1 MGTIKW
7 TKEQEKAINT
17 EGKILV
23 SAAAGSGK
31 TAVLV
36 ERIIRTV
43 IDKKVDIDRILVV
56 TFTKAAASEMKE
68 RIVKSINNSL
78 EKSDDPYLRKQLT
91 LLKKS
96 NISTLHSFCY
106 SLIRS
111 NFYLLGISPNIKIA
125 ADEEIKVLKEEA
137 IKEVLEN
144 MYKEGAKEL
153 DILIPRYADFKDD
166 NNLRDDILDIITFS
180 ESLPFRK
187 KWQEAVLKKQE
198 SLILLGNNKSSRKK
212 ENTNNEKENNE
223 NESIVDSSIFK
234 KYTKIIQ
241 DELIYQKYLL
251 TSIYNDMQELGVEY
265 IDYTETIKEDIHF
278 VDGLIDIA
286 NNDIYGIR
294 DEILEYTFKSWPR
307 SRKLKCDET
316 ENAKAKRDEAKKE
329 ILKIADFAT
338 YTNDD
343 EVIEDISDTYN
354 ITKTIFNV
362 LDMFYEI
369 YDAKK
374 EKQNILDY
382 ADLEHLSIQLLY
394 DEDENGN
401 IVFSKL
407 ANELKEKFYEV
418 QVDEYQDINLVQE
431 SIINAVSKDNVFEV
445 GDVKQS
451 IYGFRNARP
460 DLFIS
465 KHDSYVEENVEDGIE
480 DNEAIEEDYSGKSNI
495 KNYYNMPGMLIKLHK
510 NYRSKENVL
519 DFCND
524 IFETIMNKETGIIAY
539 DDTEKLYYGNK
550 SLDEIPKKENEII
563 VVEDSKLELENIY
576 TEEELEDIEEFAE
589 DESNVLEECNKVSKE
604 AIVIAERIKKL
615 REEYSKEGRNLKYSD
630 IVILLRSVKNK
641 ADIYEDVL
649 NQMGIPAKTDIGEG
663 YLKLNEVQLL
673 SNYLK
678 ILSNPMLDIE
688 FLSVMRSYFGE
699 FEIDEITRIRIENI
713 REENRKLS
721 IYESCIKYLEKE
733 EFVDDYITRDLK
745 EKIRKFLDKREEY
758 IKIDKNYGGLKVIEK
773 MVYDSN
779 YIKYIS
785 LMPNGEYISSNILK
799 YIEKIQ
805 ALKEVGIYNVKD
817 IVKYLD
823 ELQESKVELE
833 TKVNT
838 ENLNA
843 VIITTIHKSKGLQ
856 YPVVILADADK
867 KKNDMSK
874 RADFVYNEEIGLG
887 NYIYN
892 EMLKVKYDSLYR
904 KVISYENEISEIE
917 EEKRIL
923 YVALTRAIEKLIIV
937 SCKKD
942 SKEYLDSLRKEV
954 TKLMITKDSKNIL
967 HPKYINKSTSYLRNI
982 LASVYLHGTDV
993 VIKNIEIEGIIK
1005 KELENIRKNISFENR
1020 LKDVKYVYDDSVQKE
1035 KEENKELKEIEETND
1050 ITTIAKK
1057 KEIIEK
1063 NEQDIYRVANKISV
1077 SDITSR
1083 LKEEGIDNN
1092 YIINPTLDISEEVE
1106 DENIDSNIEEDEK
1119 ENIEED
1125 VSDSEKE
1132 LIDIFVELPK
1142 FMQDSKV
1149 SAKSKGTLIHSIFEK
1164 LPIITIEQYEKLS
1177 SLEKVEIVK
1186 KYINDLKDSGI
1197 ITEDEYD
1204 VLNDYEIAKIAKI
1217 YDKEM
1222 YRKIIEANEKGTL
1235 FKEKN
1240 FYTRLDSK
1248 TIFNIPELEEVLLK
1262 SNIQIKGDEYTIMQG
1277 VIDLYLIEGN
1287 NIYLIDY
1294 KTDRAK
1300 AEDMKKR
1307 YEMQLKLYE
1316 YALKKEYGE
1325 DMVVHKYIYS
1335 TNLSMFIKV

>member
-198 SLILLGNNKSSRKK
+198 SLILLGNNMG
-212 ENTNNEKENNE
+212 NNQKENNE
-223 NESIVDSSIFK
+223 SIVESSIFK

-241 DELIYQKYLL
+241 DELLYQKYLL
-251 TSIYNDMQELGVEY
+251 TSTYNDMQELGVEY
-265 IDYTETIKEDIHF
+265 IDYIETIKEDIHF

-354 ITKTIFNV
+354 ITKAIFNV

-465 KHDSYVEENVEDGIE
+465 KHDSYVEENVENGIE
-480 DNEAIEEDYSGKSNI
+480 NNEATEEDYSGESNI

-589 DESNVLEECNKVSKE
+589 DESDVLEEYNKVSKE

-721 IYESCIKYLEKE
+721 IYESCMRYLEKE

-745 EKIRKFLDKREEY
+745 EKIRKFLNKREEY

-954 TKLMITKDSKNIL
+954 TKLMITKENKNIL

-993 VIKNIEIEGIIK
+993 VIKNVEIEGIIK

-1020 LKDVKYVYDDSVQKE
+1020 LKDVKYVYDDSMQKE
-1035 KEENKELKEIEETND
+1035 TNN

-1057 KEIIEK
+1057 KEIIEA

-1083 LKEEGIDNN
+1083 LKEEGADNN
-1092 YIINPTLDISEEVE
+1092 HIINPTLDILEIVE

-1119 ENIEED
+1119 ENIED
-1125 VSDSEKE
+1125 NISESGEE

-1149 SAKSKGTLIHSIFEK
+1149 SAKSKGTLIHSVFEK
-1164 LPIITIEQYEKLS
+1164 LPIITIEQYENLS
-1177 SLEKVEIVK
+1177 TFEKVEIVK
-1186 KYINDLKDSGI
+1186 KYINGLKDSGI
-1197 ITEDEYD
+1197 ITEDEFD
-1204 VLNDYEIAKIAKI
+1204 VLTDYEIAKIANI

-1240 FYTRLDSK
+1240 FYTRLDRK
-1248 TIFNIPELEEVLLK
+1248 TIFNIPDLEEVLLK

-1316 YALKKEYGE
+1316 YALKKEYGD

>member
-7 TKEQEKAINT
+7 TKEQEKAINK

-198 SLILLGNNKSSRKK
+198 SLIILGNNMG
-212 ENTNNEKENNE
+212 NNQKENNE
-223 NESIVDSSIFK
+223 SENKSIVDSSIFK

-241 DELIYQKYLL
+241 DELLYQKYLL
-251 TSIYNDMQELGVEY
+251 TSTYNDMKELGTEY
-265 IDYTETIKEDIHF
+265 IDYIETIKEDIQF

-286 NNDIYGIR
+286 NNYIYDIR

-354 ITKTIFNV
+354 ITKAIFNV

-465 KHDSYVEENVEDGIE
+465 KHDSYVEENVENGIK
-480 DNEAIEEDYSGKSNI
+480 DNEDFEGNNELISEESSI
-495 KNYYNMPGMLIKLHK
+495 RNYYNMPGMLIKLHK

-589 DESNVLEECNKVSKE
+589 DESDVLEEYNKVSKE

-758 IKIDKNYGGLKVIEK
+758 IKIDKNYGGLKVIEN

-785 LMPNGEYISSNILK
+785 LMPNGDYISSNILK

-856 YPVVILADADK
+856 YPVVILADVDK

-904 KVISYENEISEIE
+904 KVISYENELSEIE

-942 SKEYLDSLRKEV
+942 SKEYLETLRKEV
-954 TKLMITKDSKNIL
+954 TKLMITKDNKNIL

-993 VIKNIEIEGIIK
+993 VIKNVEIEGIIK

-1020 LKDVKYVYDDSVQKE
+1020 LKDVKYVYDDSMQKE
-1035 KEENKELKEIEETND
+1035 QEEKNKERKEETND
-1050 ITTIAKK
+1050 VTTITKK
-1057 KEIIEK
+1057 KEIIQSK
-1063 NEQDIYRVANKISV
+1063 EQDIYRVANKISV

-1083 LKEEGIDNN
+1083 LKEEGVDNN
-1092 YIINPTLDISEEVE
+1092 PINNSTLDAL
-1106 DENIDSNIEEDEK
+1106 ENNDEK
-1119 ENIEED
+1119 TDVLVEENIEEN
-1125 VSDSEKE
+1125 VLESGEE

-1197 ITEDEYD
+1197 ITEDEFD

-1222 YRKIIEANEKGTL
+1222 YRKIIEANEKGKL

-1248 TIFNIPELEEVLLK
+1248 TIFNIPDLEEVLLK
-1262 SNIQIKGDEYTIMQG
+1262 SNIQIRGDEYTIMQG

-1287 NIYLIDY
+1287 DIYLIDY
-1294 KTDRAK
+1294 KTDRSK

>member
-7 TKEQEKAINT
+7 TKEQEKAINK

-198 SLILLGNNKSSRKK
+198 SLILLGNNKSSIRK
-212 ENTNNEKENNE
+212 EDINNEKENNK
-223 NESIVDSSIFK
+223 SIVDSNIFK

-241 DELIYQKYLL
+241 DELLYQKYLL
-251 TSIYNDMQELGVEY
+251 TSTYNDMKELGTEY
-265 IDYTETIKEDIHF
+265 IDYIETIKEDIQF

-286 NNDIYGIR
+286 NDDIYGIR

-354 ITKTIFNV
+354 ITKAIFNV

-465 KHDSYVEENVEDGIE
+465 KHDSYVEENVEDDIE
-480 DNEAIEEDYSGKSNI
+480 KVEVIEEDYNEDSNI

-519 DFCND
+519 AFCND

-539 DDTEKLYYGNK
+539 DDTEKLYYGNM
-550 SLDEIPKKENEII
+550 SLDEISKKENEII

-589 DESNVLEECNKVSKE
+589 DESDVLEEYNKVSKE

-721 IYESCIKYLEKE
+721 IYESCIRYLEKE

-942 SKEYLDSLRKEV
+942 SKEYLETLRKEV
-954 TKLMITKDSKNIL
+954 TKLMITKDNKNIL

-993 VIKNIEIEGIIK
+993 VIKNVEIEGIIK

-1020 LKDVKYVYDDSVQKE
+1020 LKDVKYVYDDSMQKE
-1035 KEENKELKEIEETND
+1035 QEEKNKERKEETND
-1050 ITTIAKK
+1050 VTTIAKK
-1057 KEIIEK
+1057 KEIIEA
-1063 NEQDIYRVANKISV
+1063 NEQNIYRVANKISV

-1083 LKEEGIDNN
+1083 LKEEGADNN
-1092 YIINPTLDISEEVE
+1092 HISNSTLDVLEVE
-1106 DENIDSNIEEDEK
+1106 DENIDSNIEEDAK

-1125 VSDSEKE
+1125 VSESSEE
-1132 LIDIFVELPK
+1132 LIDIFVEVPK

-1177 SLEKVEIVK
+1177 SFEKVEIVK

-1197 ITEDEYD
+1197 ITEDEFD
-1204 VLNDYEIAKIAKI
+1204 ILNDYEIAKIAKI

-1222 YRKIIEANEKGTL
+1222 YRKIIDANENGKL

-1240 FYTRLDSK
+1240 FYTRLDKK
-1248 TIFNIPELEEVLLK
+1248 TILNIPELEEVLLK

-1277 VIDLYLIEGN
+1277 VIDIYLIEGN

>member
-1 MGTIKW
+1 M
-7 TKEQEKAINT
+7 
-17 EGKILV
+17 
-23 SAAAGSGK
+23 
-31 TAVLV
+31 
-36 ERIIRTV
+36 
-43 IDKKVDIDRILVV
+43 
-56 TFTKAAASEMKE
+56 
-68 RIVKSINNSL
+68 
-78 EKSDDPYLRKQLT
+78 
-91 LLKKS
+91 
-96 NISTLHSFCY
+96 
-106 SLIRS
+106 
-111 NFYLLGISPNIKIA
+111 
-125 ADEEIKVLKEEA
+125 
-137 IKEVLEN
+137 
-144 MYKEGAKEL
+144 
-153 DILIPRYADFKDD
+153 
-166 NNLRDDILDIITFS
+166 
-180 ESLPFRK
+180 
-187 KWQEAVLKKQE
+187 
-198 SLILLGNNKSSRKK
+198 
-212 ENTNNEKENNE
+212 
-223 NESIVDSSIFK
+223 
-234 KYTKIIQ
+234 
-241 DELIYQKYLL
+241 
-251 TSIYNDMQELGVEY
+251 
-265 IDYTETIKEDIHF
+265 
-278 VDGLIDIA
+278 
-286 NNDIYGIR
+286 
-294 DEILEYTFKSWPR
+294 
-307 SRKLKCDET
+307 
-316 ENAKAKRDEAKKE
+316 
-329 ILKIADFAT
+329 
-338 YTNDD
+338 
-343 EVIEDISDTYN
+343 
-354 ITKTIFNV
+354 
-362 LDMFYEI
+362 
-369 YDAKK
+369 
-374 EKQNILDY
+374 
-382 ADLEHLSIQLLY
+382 
-394 DEDENGN
+394 
-401 IVFSKL
+401 
-407 ANELKEKFYEV
+407 
-418 QVDEYQDINLVQE
+418 
-431 SIINAVSKDNVFEV
+431 
-445 GDVKQS
+445 
-451 IYGFRNARP
+451 
-460 DLFIS
+460 
-465 KHDSYVEENVEDGIE
+465 
-480 DNEAIEEDYSGKSNI
+480 
-495 KNYYNMPGMLIKLHK
+495 
-510 NYRSKENVL
+510 
-519 DFCND
+519 
-524 IFETIMNKETGIIAY
+524 
-539 DDTEKLYYGNK
+539 
-550 SLDEIPKKENEII
+550 
-563 VVEDSKLELENIY
+563 
-576 TEEELEDIEEFAE
+576 
-589 DESNVLEECNKVSKE
+589 SKE

-721 IYESCIKYLEKE
+721 IYESCMRYLEKE

-773 MVYDSN
+773 MVYDSS

-867 KKNDMSK
+867 KKNDMNK

-904 KVISYENEISEIE
+904 KVISYENELSEIE

-954 TKLMITKDSKNIL
+954 TKLMITKENKNIL

-1020 LKDVKYVYDDSVQKE
+1020 LKDVKYVYDDSMQKE
-1035 KEENKELKEIEETND
+1035 TNN

-1057 KEIIEK
+1057 KEIIGA

-1083 LKEEGIDNN
+1083 LKEEGADNN
-1092 YIINPTLDISEEVE
+1092 HIINPTLDILEIVE

-1119 ENIEED
+1119 ENIED
-1125 VSDSEKE
+1125 NISESGEE

-1164 LPIITIEQYEKLS
+1164 LPIITIEQYENLS
-1177 SLEKVEIVK
+1177 SFEKVEIVK
-1186 KYINDLKDSGI
+1186 KYINGLKDSGI
-1197 ITEDEYD
+1197 ITEDEFD

-1222 YRKIIEANEKGTL
+1222 YRKIIEANEKSTL

-1240 FYTRLDSK
+1240 FYTRLDRK
-1248 TIFNIPELEEVLLK
+1248 TIFNIPDLEEVLLK

-1316 YALKKEYGE
+1316 YALKKEYGD

>member
-7 TKEQEKAINT
+7 TKEQEKAINK

-198 SLILLGNNKSSRKK
+198 SLILLGNNKSSIRK
-212 ENTNNEKENNE
+212 EDINNEKENNK
-223 NESIVDSSIFK
+223 SIVDSNIFK

-241 DELIYQKYLL
+241 DELLYQKYLL
-251 TSIYNDMQELGVEY
+251 TSTYNDMKELGTEY
-265 IDYTETIKEDIHF
+265 IDYIETIKEDIQF

-286 NNDIYGIR
+286 SNDIYGIR

-354 ITKTIFNV
+354 ITKAIFNV

-465 KHDSYVEENVEDGIE
+465 KHDSYVEDGIE
-480 DNEAIEEDYSGKSNI
+480 DNEDFEGNKELISEESSI
-495 KNYYNMPGMLIKLHK
+495 RNYYNMPGMLIKLHK

-589 DESNVLEECNKVSKE
+589 DESDVLEEYNKVSKE

-721 IYESCIKYLEKE
+721 IYESCMRYLEKE
-733 EFVDDYITRDLK
+733 EFVDDYTTRDIK

-867 KKNDMSK
+867 KKNDMNK

-954 TKLMITKDSKNIL
+954 TKLMITKNSKNIL

-993 VIKNIEIEGIIK
+993 VIKNVEIEGIIK

-1020 LKDVKYVYDDSVQKE
+1020 LKDVEYVYDDSMQKE
-1035 KEENKELKEIEETND
+1035 KQGKEEQKQEIND

-1057 KEIIEK
+1057 KEIIEA

-1083 LKEEGIDNN
+1083 LKEEGVDNN
-1092 YIINPTLDISEEVE
+1092 HISNPTLDILVE
-1106 DENIDSNIEEDEK
+1106 DDEK
-1119 ENIEED
+1119 ENIED
-1125 VSDSEKE
+1125 NISESGEE

-1177 SLEKVEIVK
+1177 GFEKVEIVK
-1186 KYINDLKDSGI
+1186 KYISDLKDSGI

-1222 YRKIIEANEKGTL
+1222 YRKIIEANENSTL

-1248 TIFNIPELEEVLLK
+1248 TIFNIPDLEEVLLK

-1277 VIDLYLIEGN
+1277 VIDLYLIEEN
-1287 NIYLIDY
+1287 DIYLIDY

-1325 DMVVHKYIYS
+1325 DRIVHKYIYS

>member
-7 TKEQEKAINT
+7 TKEQEKAINK

-198 SLILLGNNKSSRKK
+198 SLILLGNNKSSIRK
-212 ENTNNEKENNE
+212 EDINNEKENNK
-223 NESIVDSSIFK
+223 SIVDSNIFK

-241 DELIYQKYLL
+241 DELLYQKYLL
-251 TSIYNDMQELGVEY
+251 TSTCNDMKELGTEY
-265 IDYTETIKEDIHF
+265 IEYIETIKEDIHF

-354 ITKTIFNV
+354 ITKAIFNV

-369 YDAKK
+369 YDEKK

-480 DNEAIEEDYSGKSNI
+480 KVEAIEEDYSGKSNI

-539 DDTEKLYYGNK
+539 DDSEKLYYGNM

-589 DESNVLEECNKVSKE
+589 DESDVLEEYNKVSKE

-721 IYESCIKYLEKE
+721 IYESCMRYLEKE

-937 SCKKD
+937 SCRKD

-954 TKLMITKDSKNIL
+954 TKLMITKENKNIL

-1020 LKDVKYVYDDSVQKE
+1020 LKDVKYVYDDSIQKE
-1035 KEENKELKEIEETND
+1035 KEKEQKQETND

-1057 KEIIEK
+1057 KEIIEA

-1083 LKEEGIDNN
+1083 LKEEGVDNN
-1092 YIINPTLDISEEVE
+1092 HIINPTLDILEIVE
-1106 DENIDSNIEEDEK
+1106 DDENIDSNIEENGE
-1119 ENIEED
+1119 ENIEES
-1125 VSDSEKE
+1125 VSDSGEE

-1177 SLEKVEIVK
+1177 SFEKVEIVK

-1197 ITEDEYD
+1197 ITEDEFD

-1222 YRKIIEANEKGTL
+1222 YRKIIEANENGTL

-1240 FYTRLDSK
+1240 FYTRLDRK
-1248 TIFNIPELEEVLLK
+1248 TILNIPDLEEVLLK

-1287 NIYLIDY
+1287 DIYLIDY

-1325 DMVVHKYIYS
+1325 DMAVHKYIYS

>member
-43 IDKKVDIDRILVV
+43 IYKKVDIDRILVV

-198 SLILLGNNKSSRKK
+198 SLILLGNNMGNNNSSRKK
-212 ENTNNEKENNE
+212 ENNKNE
-223 NESIVDSSIFK
+223 NESIVDSNIFK

-241 DELIYQKYLL
+241 DELLYQKYLL
-251 TSIYNDMQELGVEY
+251 TSTYNDMQELGTEY
-265 IDYTETIKEDIHF
+265 IDYIETIKEDIQF

-338 YTNDD
+338 YTNDE

-354 ITKTIFNV
+354 ITKAIFNV

-465 KHDSYVEENVEDGIE
+465 KHDSYVEENVENDIE
-480 DNEAIEEDYSGKSNI
+480 NNEAIEEDYSGESNI

-539 DDTEKLYYGNK
+539 DDTEKLYYGNM

-589 DESNVLEECNKVSKE
+589 DESDVLEEYNKVSKE

-721 IYESCIKYLEKE
+721 IYESCMRYLEKE

-785 LMPNGEYISSNILK
+785 LMPNGDYISSNILK

-805 ALKEVGIYNVKD
+805 ALKEVGIFNVKD

-867 KKNDMSK
+867 KKNDMNK

-904 KVISYENEISEIE
+904 KVISYENEMSEIE

-954 TKLMITKDSKNIL
+954 TKLMITKDDKNIL

-993 VIKNIEIEGIIK
+993 VIKNVEIEGIIK

-1020 LKDVKYVYDDSVQKE
+1020 LKDVKYVYDDSVQKQAE
-1035 KEENKELKEIEETND
+1035 KEKAENKELKEIEETNN

-1057 KEIIEK
+1057 KEIIEA
-1063 NEQDIYRVANKISV
+1063 NERDIYRVANKISV

-1083 LKEEGIDNN
+1083 LKEE
-1092 YIINPTLDISEEVE
+1092 VE
-1106 DENIDSNIEEDEK
+1106 DENVDSNIEDDEK

-1125 VSDSEKE
+1125 ISESGEE

-1186 KYINDLKDSGI
+1186 KYINDLKDSDI

-1222 YRKIIEANEKGTL
+1222 YRKIIEANEKGKL

-1240 FYTRLDSK
+1240 FYTRLDRK
-1248 TIFNIPELEEVLLK
+1248 TIFNIPDLEEVLLK

-1287 NIYLIDY
+1287 DIYLIDY